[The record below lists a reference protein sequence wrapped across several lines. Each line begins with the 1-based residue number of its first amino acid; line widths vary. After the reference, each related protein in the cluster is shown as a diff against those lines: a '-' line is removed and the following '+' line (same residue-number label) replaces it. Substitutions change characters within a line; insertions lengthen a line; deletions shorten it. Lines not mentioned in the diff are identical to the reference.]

1 MNYKNIA
8 NAVIEN
14 VGGKENIA
22 SAANCVTRLRLVL
35 KDTTKYNKEIIENI
49 EGVKGVFFNGGQLQI
64 IFGTKTVD
72 LVHAA
77 LMEISGMKEASLS
90 DIKSEVNKGQGK
102 LKSMFKAFSDIFVG
116 LIPAIVGCAMI
127 LGLKSLFI
135 TEGIF
140 GLEGTLADNYKWAN
154 DVASFLN
161 IIATGLTFLPVLIAY
176 SATKRFG
183 GNPVLGIIIGLILIH
198 PELGD
203 RFEYLQGTATN
214 VEYWNLF
221 GINVPAVAFQGGI
234 FPAIL
239 TSLFLAKFEKFITK
253 YVPQV
258 FSFVLVPTLTIIV
271 SSLAL
276 FIVFGPLG
284 DSIAS
289 ALGFVCEILYV
300 KAGVVGAFV
309 FASLLQPLVITGT
322 HHAIGSIEAQLI
334 AQTGFNYIQPLW
346 SVSIIAQGGACIGMF
361 LLARKKSKLKEI
373 AVSSFVPTLVGVSE
387 PAIFA
392 VNLKD
397 SIIPFLSGVLGAGL
411 GGVYMKL
418 LDVKALGFGLTGIP
432 GIAIVNPPVML
443 HYVIG
448 NLIAFIAPVVFLVI
462 YHKIKG
468 VQGIEKSNKIEA
480 RNNKVTL

>member
-1 MNYKNIA
+1 MNYNQIA
-8 NAVIEN
+8 KEVLEN
-14 VGGKENIA
+14 VGGKENVLN
-22 SAANCVTRLRLVL
+22 AAHCVTRLRLVL
-35 KDTTKYNKEIIENI
+35 NDTTKYNKEVIENI

-77 LMEISGMKEASLS
+77 FMEITGMKEASLS
-90 DIKSEVNKGQGK
+90 DVKSEANKQQGK
-102 LKSMFKAFSDIFVG
+102 LKSMFKAFSDVFVN

-127 LGLKSLFI
+127 LGLRAILI

-140 GLEGTLADNYKWAN
+140 GLEGTLADTYKWAN
-154 DVASFLN
+154 DAASFLN
-161 IIATGLTFLPVLIAY
+161 IIATGLNFLPVLVAY

-183 GNPVLGIIIGLILIH
+183 GNPALGIILGLILVH
-198 PELGD
+198 PDLGN
-203 RFEYLQGTATN
+203 RFEYIQGTAQNIT
-214 VEYWNLF
+214 YWNLLGF
-221 GINVPAVAFQGGI
+221 NIPAVAFQGGI

-239 TSLFLAKFEKFITK
+239 SALFLANFEKFVTK
-253 YVPQV
+253 HVPQV
-258 FSFVLVPTLTIIV
+258 LSFVLVPTLTIIV

-284 DSIAS
+284 DIIAS
-289 ALGFVCEILYV
+289 GLGYVCETLYV
-300 KAGVVGAFV
+300 KSGVFGAFI
-309 FASLLQPLVITGT
+309 FAALLQPLVITGT

-346 SVSIIAQGGACIGMF
+346 AVSIIAQGGACIGMF
-361 LLARKKSKLKEI
+361 LLAKHQLKLKET

-397 SIIPFLSGVLGAGL
+397 SIMPFIFAALGAGF
-411 GGVYMKL
+411 GGIYMKL

-432 GIAIVNPPVML
+432 GITIVNPPVMI
-443 HYVIG
+443 HYIIG
-448 NLIAFIAPVVFLVI
+448 NVIAFIIPIVFLFV
-462 YHKIKG
+462 YHKVKG
-468 VQGIEKSNKIEA
+468 VQGIEIAK
-480 RNNKVTL
+480 